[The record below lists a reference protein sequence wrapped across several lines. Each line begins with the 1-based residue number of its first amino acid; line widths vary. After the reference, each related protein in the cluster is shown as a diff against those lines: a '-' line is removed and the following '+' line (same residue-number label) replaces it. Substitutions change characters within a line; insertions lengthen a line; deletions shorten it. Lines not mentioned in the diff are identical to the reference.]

1 MGVLMNK
8 ESFGKRNWLVLL
20 VFGLA
25 GQIAW
30 SVENMYF
37 NLFVYDTVAKDLDAI
52 TLMVQLSGVVATVV
66 TLLAGTLSDKVG
78 QRRKFISFGYLIW
91 GVTVA
96 LFGYLSP
103 ELVGKIFN
111 TDGAKSVAIALVL
124 VIVGDC
130 VMTLFG
136 STANDA
142 AFNAWL
148 TDNTRPSFRGSVEGV
163 VAVLPLLAMLI
174 VAGGFGILVESLG
187 YSTVFLALGIVIT
200 LCGALGIYLIKDS
213 DTLEKNGGLRD
224 ILYGFRPSVVKSN
237 PALYLTFLIVVVYG
251 IACQIF
257 MPYLIIYMREYL
269 SFSVVEYSVVFGV
282 AIVFG
287 AIINVVLGRI
297 SDHAFKPRLLYLAVG
312 IMAMGLFAMYIAN
325 GMGHLANLIFFGCA
339 GFAMITGYIFVA
351 QLTGSIMRD
360 YTPARDAGKLQGVR
374 MVFSVL
380 IPMLA
385 GPSIGN
391 AINRKMNVPLEN
403 AGADVMTT
411 EFIPAPEI
419 FLAAAVAC
427 LVIPILVHLLCRAC
441 ESEESGANG

>member
-1 MGVLMNK
+1 M
-8 ESFGKRNWLVLL
+8 
-20 VFGLA
+20 
-25 GQIAW
+25 
-30 SVENMYF
+30 
-37 NLFVYDTVAKDLDAI
+37 
-52 TLMVQLSGVVATVV
+52 
-66 TLLAGTLSDKVG
+66 
-78 QRRKFISFGYLIW
+78 
-91 GVTVA
+91 
-96 LFGYLSP
+96 
-103 ELVGKIFN
+103 
-111 TDGAKSVAIALVL
+111 
-124 VIVGDC
+124 
-130 VMTLFG
+130 
-136 STANDA
+136 
-142 AFNAWL
+142 
-148 TDNTRPSFRGSVEGV
+148 
-163 VAVLPLLAMLI
+163 
-174 VAGGFGILVESLG
+174 
-187 YSTVFLALGIVIT
+187 
-200 LCGALGIYLIKDS
+200 
-213 DTLEKNGGLRD
+213 
-224 ILYGFRPSVVKSN
+224 
-237 PALYLTFLIVVVYG
+237 
-251 IACQIF
+251 
-257 MPYLIIYMREYL
+257 
-269 SFSVVEYSVVFGV
+269 VFGV